1 MKIEDIEKAAQDYED
16 NLIYSS
22 LSEQYDVQK
31 AFIAGADWR
40 INNVWH
46 DAGEIFIKPGFIILE
61 FKNKH
66 DVCYNIWR
74 IKKSDVSSASYWNQF
89 MKENKVIRYA
99 YIEDLIPN
107 TKE

>member
-1 MKIEDIEKAAQDYED
+1 MKREDIKKEAQNRCDKR
-16 NLIYSS
+16 YSYLHNS
-22 LSEQYDVQK
+22 
-31 AFIAGADWR
+31 AFFDGFMSGADWY

-107 TKE
+107 TEE